1 MTNIDRVT
9 LIKEKLI
16 AALTPTLVEI
26 IDDSDA
32 HAGHADAHEGGGHY
46 SIIVVSSIFAGKTLI
61 QRHRLVYAVLDEL
74 MKTTIH
80 ALSINALT
88 PDEFTRL

>member
-9 LIKEKLI
+9 LIKEKLT
-16 AALTPTLVEI
+16 AELTPTLLEI
-26 IDDSDA
+26 IDDSEA
-32 HAGHADAHEGGGHY
+32 HAGHAGAQKGGGHF
-46 SIIVVSSIFAGKTLI
+46 SITVVSPIFAGKTLI

-74 MKTTIH
+74 MKTAIH

-88 PDEFTRL
+88 PDEFTKV